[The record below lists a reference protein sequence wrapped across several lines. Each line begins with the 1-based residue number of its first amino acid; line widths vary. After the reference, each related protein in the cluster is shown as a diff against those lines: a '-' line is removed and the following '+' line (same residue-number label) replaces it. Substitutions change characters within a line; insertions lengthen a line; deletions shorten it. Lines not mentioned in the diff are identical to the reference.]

1 MIKYLGSKRRLIALI
16 EAAVLGVSDVNVVV
30 DLFSGTSRVGQALKR
45 RGLAVKA
52 NDHNAYAHTLAR
64 CYVEA
69 DADDVTGDA
78 TRLIAEMNAL
88 PGKAGWFTETYCE
101 RSRFFQPKNGARV
114 DVIRDAIA
122 AKGLDPLLEAVLLT
136 SLMEAADRV
145 DSTVGVQMAYL
156 KSWAKRAN
164 NDLLMRLPELIP
176 AAAKGPCSA
185 HHLDAADA
193 AAALSGDVIYLD
205 PPYNVH
211 SYLGNYHIW
220 ETLIAWDRPE
230 VYGIACKRIDVRER
244 KSRFNSRVQ
253 FTDALHGVIAR
264 LDARA
269 LVVSFSDEGYV
280 TKEQLVALLQTRGPV
295 SVVES
300 SGFKRYVGAKIGIYS
315 PSGEKVGAV
324 SHTENTEYV
333 FVVTVETPP
342 RRGPAQRPSQK
353 GGTRAPCDGHSV
365 DSEGISKMPKPI
377 LRNPFSACESA
388 ARARW
393 P

>member
-1 MIKYLGSKRRLIALI
+1 MIKYLGSKRRLLALI
-16 EAAVLGVSDVNVVV
+16 ETAILSVGDVDVVV
-30 DLFSGTSRVGQALKR
+30 DLFSGTSRVGQSLKR
-45 RGLAVKA
+45 RGLRVKA

-69 DADDVTGDA
+69 DAGAVVDDVT
-78 TRLIAEMNAL
+78 RLVAELNAL

-101 RSRFFQPKNGARV
+101 RSRFFQPKNGAKI

-122 AKGLDPLLEAVLLT
+122 AKALDPVLEAVLLT

-164 NDLLMRLPELIP
+164 NDLEMRVPEMIP
-176 AAAKGPCSA
+176 ASPKGACSA
-185 HHLDAADA
+185 HRLDAAAA
-193 AAALSGDVIYLD
+193 AAALSGDVVYLD

-211 SYLGNYHIW
+211 SYLSNYHIW

-230 VYGIACKRIDVRER
+230 VYGVACKRVDCRER

-253 FTDALHGVIAR
+253 FKDALHGVIAR

-269 LVVSFSDEGYV
+269 LVVSFSDEGYL
-280 TKEQLVALLQTRGPV
+280 TKDELLAILGTRGPV
-295 SVVES
+295 SVVEQ
-300 SGFKRYVGAKIGIYS
+300 SGFKRYVGAQIGIYN
-315 PSGEKVGAV
+315 PSGAKVGAV

-333 FVVTVETPP
+333 FVVKVDTPP
-342 RRGPAQRPSQK
+342 ITMPRQV
-353 GGTRAPCDGHSV
+353 T
-365 DSEGISKMPKPI
+365 EG
-377 LRNPFSACESA
+377 L
-388 ARARW
+388 
-393 P
+393 